1 MHSRRPRLVE
11 KLRPAAG
18 IRHLDVAGGTGDVAF
33 RVLRAIRAAEATR
46 GPSAA
51 TRPGSVVIADI
62 NAAMLLEGRKR
73 AASQGIGEG
82 RGEYGGGGGGVGWG
96 GVMWTCGE
104 HQLLNN
110 KKN

>member
-1 MHSRRPRLVE
+1 MPSRRPRLVE

-33 RVLRAIRAAEATR
+33 RVLRAIRGAEATR
-46 GPSAA
+46 GPSTA

-62 NAAMLLEGRKR
+62 NPAMLLEGRKR

-82 RGEYGGGGGGVGWG
+82 RGEYVSGVGGVGA
-96 GVMWTCGE
+96 WTFGE
-104 HQLLNN
+104 RQLLDN
-110 KKN
+110 KI